1 MADGRFHPELVEV
14 AREALFALETD
25 GTIASWN
32 RGAEEAYSFPRSEAI
47 GHSLVGLTVP
57 EREVPMV
64 AEMIAAARG
73 GRVVRGRS
81 VRHTK
86 HGALVHVDVT
96 MEPTTTLGGQ
106 TYIAVSEL
114 DITRIVERD
123 GLETKLEEV
132 RRLKSEFLANM
143 SHELRTPLNSII
155 GFAELMHKGK
165 TGPLAPD
172 HVEFL
177 GDIIT
182 SSRRLLQLVNDV
194 LDLAKLESGK
204 IDFHPIP
211 VDLAV
216 LVGEVR
222 DILKGQIAEKN
233 LKVDVILEIET
244 VTLDPTRLKQV
255 LYALLSNAVKYTPE
269 RGKIAIHA
277 KPATTT
283 TWSLVVADSGI
294 GVSADDLPK
303 LFVEFPAITGGV
315 HRGTGLGLAL
325 AQRIVEGQRGHID
338 CASTLGEGSTFTV
351 TLPRAMEHRHG
362 R

>member
-1 MADGRFHPELVEV
+1 MAEGRTYPELVEV
-14 AREALFALETD
+14 AREALFALDVD
-25 GTIASWN
+25 GTIVSWN
-32 RGAEEAYSFPRSEAI
+32 RGAEEAYSVGRDEAV
-47 GHSLVGLTVP
+47 GHDLLTLTVP
-57 EREVPMV
+57 ERER
-64 AEMIAAARG
+64 AAASEMIASARSG
-73 GRVVRGRS
+73 NVVRGRS

-86 HGALVHVDVT
+86 HGARLHVDVT
-96 MEPTTTLGGQ
+96 MEPTTTDSGLR
-106 TYIAVSEL
+106 YIAVSEL

-123 GLETKLEEV
+123 HLETKLEEV

-165 TGPLAPD
+165 TGPLAPE

-182 SSRRLLQLVNDV
+182 SGRRLLQLVNDV

-204 IDFHPIP
+204 IEFHPMKI
-211 VDLAV
+211 DLAA

-222 DILKGQIAEKN
+222 DILKGQIAERN
-233 LKVDVILEIET
+233 HKVEVILDLET

-269 RGKIAIHA
+269 RGRITVHA
-277 KPATTT
+277 KPASEA
-283 TWSLVVADSGI
+283 TWQLAVEDTGAGI
-294 GVSADDLPK
+294 APDDLPK
-303 LFVEFPAITGGV
+303 LFVEFPAISGSTRRGV
-315 HRGTGLGLAL
+315 GLGLAL
-325 AQRIVEGQRGHID
+325 AQRIVEGQGGTIEV
-338 CASTLGEGSTFTV
+338 ASNVGKGSTFTV
-351 TLPRAMEHRHG
+351 TLPRSVELHG

>member
-1 MADGRFHPELVEV
+1 MAAGRTHPELVEV
-14 AREALFALETD
+14 AREALFALDTD
-25 GTIASWN
+25 GMIASWN
-32 RGAEEAYSFPRSEAI
+32 RGAEEAYSFSREEAV
-47 GHSLVGLTVP
+47 GHLLVDLTVP
-57 EREVPMV
+57 ERERPLVHEMV
-64 AEMIAAARG
+64 AAARG
-73 GRVVRGRS
+73 GRIVRGRS
-81 VRHTK
+81 IRHTK
-86 HGALVHVDVT
+86 HGALLHVDVT
-96 MEPTTTLGGQ
+96 MEPTPTDSGM
-106 TYIAVSEL
+106 YIAVSEL

-182 SSRRLLQLVNDV
+182 SARRLLQLVNDV

-204 IDFHPIP
+204 IDFHPLQI
-211 VDLAV
+211 DLAS

-222 DILKGQIAEKN
+222 DILKSQIAERI
-233 LKVDVILEIET
+233 LKVEVILDLQT

-269 RGKIAIHA
+269 RGRVTVTARPSTQA
-277 KPATTT
+277 SM
-283 TWSLVVADSGI
+283 WELVVEDTGVGI
-294 GVSADDLPK
+294 APEDLPK
-303 LFVEFPAITGGV
+303 LFIEFPAISSGARQGI
-315 HRGTGLGLAL
+315 GLGLAL
-325 AQRIVEGQRGHID
+325 AQRIVEGQGGRID
-338 CASTLGEGSTFTV
+338 VSSELGKGSTFTV

-362 R
+362 K